1 MDGLD
6 PTYSIDSKK
15 NALRVW
21 HFYFFLHL
29 HISRSLGSCVSV
41 GRSVCDLTIGLLK
54 GGEET
59 TMFPSLPLKTAH
71 TQSARFCLLFC
82 FHRPLCSRVFRLFF
96 YRLNNSNLTHSLYVC
111 VCMYTTVIDCFKVI
125 FFLLL
130 LLPMGMKT
138 LKIVGL
144 FFFFILLRRS
154 ALTRTHTFFLTDCD
168 GSKLL

>member
-111 VCMYTTVIDCFKVI
+111 VYVHNSYRLFQGDFFPSSFASNGDENFEDCGAF
-125 FFLLL
+125 FFLHPL
-130 LLPMGMKT
+130 KT
-138 LKIVGL
+138 IRAHAHAHL
-144 FFFFILLRRS
+144 FP
-154 ALTRTHTFFLTDCD
+154 H
-168 GSKLL
+168 